1 MGAHTKL
8 KLISTHP
15 VAGNIRTF
23 VFETG
28 GLEWLAGQNQA
39 YILPQA
45 GETEA
50 EYERWFT
57 ISSPPSAGTINISTR
72 ISDSS
77 FKQALD
83 ALQPGDEIE
92 RHSINGDFTWE
103 DESDTPVVLV
113 AGGIGVTPFH
123 SIFWQR
129 HAIGKS
135 LNATLLHFNR
145 DEQIPFHQEFEQ
157 LLGQHPE
164 LMIQYVVG
172 EPVTADKILEL
183 APGAVDQTT
192 YVSGPEAMVMTVCA
206 ELNKRGVKT
215 KQDEFPG
222 YDEKNF

>member
-8 KLISTHP
+8 KLISSHP
-15 VAGNIRTF
+15 EAGNIRTF

-45 GETEA
+45 GKTEA
-50 EYERWFT
+50 ENERWFT
-57 ISSPPSAGTINISTR
+57 ISSPPSSGTIAISTR
-72 ISDSS
+72 ISDSP
-77 FKQALD
+77 FKQALHS
-83 ALQPGDEIE
+83 LQPGDMIE

-123 SIFWQR
+123 SMLLQR
-129 HAIGKS
+129 HAVGKS
-135 LNATLLHFNR
+135 LNAALLHFNR
-145 DEQIPFHQEFEQ
+145 DEQIPFQQELGQ
-157 LLGQHPE
+157 LVEQHPE
-164 LMIQYVVG
+164 LTVQYVIG

-183 APGAVDQTT
+183 APQAVTQVT
-192 YVSGPEAMVMTVCA
+192 YVSGPEAMVMAVCS
-206 ELNKRGVKT
+206 ELNKRGVTT